1 MNVKHTFPQSRP
13 FFSLTCLSSGA
24 LGACTLASALGA
36 VALGI
41 SVLGTSAAHAQ
52 DNSNLIVN
60 GNPDTGRQLSD
71 TQFAIH
77 GTRGLELLGVD
88 ISQFQDIPSS
98 IGVWEV
104 CVGMNQASHT
114 SITNPRLLPGEDGF
128 QGFGGADL
136 SADQQQQA
144 QQAALGA
151 DGVDL
156 LRRCADVI
164 QAAGSG
170 LAANAADEDDNRAAI
185 RALDQIGPDEIAA
198 YGTISTEAVDTQQNS
213 VSARIRALQSG
224 LGPQGGAQVAMRDG
238 ANIIAGSFMP
248 SGGAAGLDSSKLG
261 FFLSG
266 TVSGGDKDASG
277 REAGFDYQS
286 LALTGGVDYQVSDNG
301 FIGVALSYTDTSMDM
316 DNSGGELESDI
327 VGLSLYGS
335 RYANNGVYFSGF
347 ANLSPS
353 SHSSERR
360 LNYTLD
366 ETNGGCC
373 VVDVTGNTVTVDQTA
388 SGDTDGTQSSIV
400 LDLGREFV
408 YRNWTYGPSIGLA
421 YTNQQID
428 GYRET
433 MSNPEDIGRG
443 LGLVYSD
450 QDIESSKAR
459 LGFQA
464 AVTRSMNWGLL
475 SGQYRVDYFRE
486 LTDATRVI
494 QATYINDPLSQP
506 FSLRTE
512 ESDLNYG
519 SIAFDVT
526 GVFSNGKSAYLTYS
540 TLVGLDNITYYGI
553 QAGFRMKF

>member
-1 MNVKHTFPQSRP
+1 
-13 FFSLTCLSSGA
+13 
-24 LGACTLASALGA
+24 LGA